1 MTPER
6 RLLWLVAIG
15 IILIAAM
22 LIGVV
27 LTQLERRTIQIEVG
41 ASGEALRNP
50 LLAAERFLARL
61 AIPVTSDSGRERLR
75 RLPPAGDVLVVR
87 HLGALANDRRRA
99 LDRWIRDG
107 GRLVVTAQEVR
118 GGLTGAGE
126 VGDDLIADYGVRLRV
141 METDWLAAGQPPDVP
156 AEVIAEIPVE
166 DPGRPLRVAYSGR
179 ASLETIPG
187 LALDGSISLD
197 KQLLIVH
204 LSLGEGFL
212 TVLADDDFMTNATIG
227 QHDHALFTA
236 QLLTPSPGGRVW
248 LLYDREMPWLGS
260 LIWSAAPLAVISGV
274 LCLMVWGWSMGA
286 RLGPLET
293 VPSRGRRDLME
304 HLDASGDFLWR
315 QGAIEH
321 LLAPTRRRVR
331 ALWQAP
337 DHAHRQA
344 PNHEDSSA
352 DSRAD
357 GAESTQALILAIAAA
372 ADESPDAVAA
382 ALFAQPPDTSAFVQ
396 NSALLQR
403 LWRKG
408 HGQPARH
415 RERDPS
421 ETLS

>member
-15 IILIAAM
+15 ILLIAAM

-50 LLAAERFLARL
+50 FLAAERFLARL

-99 LDRWIRDG
+99 LDRWIRNG

-118 GGLTGAGE
+118 SGPTAAGE
-126 VGDDLIADYGVRLRV
+126 AGDDPIADYGIRLRV
-141 METDWLAAGQPPDVP
+141 LETDWLAADQRPDAP
-156 AEVIAEIPVE
+156 AEVIAEIPSE
-166 DPGRPLRVAYSGR
+166 DPGRPLRVAFSGR
-179 ASLETIPG
+179 VSLETLPD
-187 LALDGSISLD
+187 LALDGSVSLD
-197 KQLLIVH
+197 EQLLIAQ

-212 TVLADDDFMTNATIG
+212 TVLAEDDFMTNATIG

-236 QLLTPSPGGRVW
+236 QLLTPSPGGAVW
-248 LLYDREMPWLGS
+248 LLYDREMPWLGA
-260 LIWSAAPLAVISGV
+260 LIWSAAPLAVVSGV
-274 LCLMVWGWSMGA
+274 LCLMAWVWSMGA

-293 VPSRGRRDLME
+293 VPSRGRRNLME

-337 DHAHRQA
+337 DHAHSQA
-344 PNHEDSSA
+344 PNEA
-352 DSRAD
+352 DRQAD
-357 GAESTQALILAIAAA
+357 EAESTQILTQAIAAA
-372 ADESPDAVAA
+372 ADETPDAIAA
-382 ALFAQPPDTSAFVQ
+382 ALFAHPPETRAFVQ
-396 NSALLQR
+396 TSALLQR

-408 HGQPARH
+408 HGRAATDRK
-415 RERDPS
+415 RDPS
-421 ETLS
+421 DTAS